1 MLLILID
8 MRTFVICLLVML
20 VAPSLSFSQE
30 SDDSEVVLQ
39 KANEV
44 LYFDPAQAIKIG
56 EHLKHSSKS
65 SKESL
70 LTNLLLAKAY
80 LIIGNYSQAIASIE
94 SALKASK
101 EDNTINSRIDAYLLA
116 AEIYMQLN
124 LFDIAKKNVAE
135 ANKIAENNSNLE
147 KKVTAYNLF
156 INNQRID
163 RPSQI
168 KFAKSILPQNE
179 IDYAFITKGTPS
191 QSIANTY
198 LALEK
203 TDSALIY
210 FRKSIKNLEEN
221 HLGTYWKMLAL
232 LDYSSYLLDQKD
244 YGSAQKIFQELLV
257 DAKTFNN
264 AKLLYRIYSNLS
276 VCSQALGNQSE
287 FQSFRL
293 KANQAEIDFETQTSI
308 GTNAAFEFMQK
319 EAEETIIK
327 EQKKQQTN
335 YILLGSFL
343 LLLALSWLFMRW
355 LYQSRINHASDIIS
369 YLKLIHKPD
378 DKIVIVE
385 KTPVKILSIP
395 KETEDLL
402 LIKLDKFEAGKKYLS
417 NDISLAQMAALFETN
432 TKYLSEVIN
441 KYKGKNV
448 NLYINEL
455 RINYIVEKLK
465 SDPKYL
471 NYKVSYL
478 AEECGFSSHSSF
490 SAVFKNITGITP
502 NVFITFLSKDLENLN
517 KIRVA

>member
-1 MLLILID
+1 
-8 MRTFVICLLVML
+8 MRRFIICLLVL
-20 VAPSLSFSQE
+20 LAAPSLSFSQE
-30 SDDSEVVLQ
+30 SDDSQVVLQ

-44 LYFDPAQAIKIG
+44 LYFDPSQAIKIG

-65 SKESL
+65 SEEIL

-80 LIIGNYSQAIASIE
+80 FIVGNYSQAIASIE
-94 SALKASK
+94 AALKESK
-101 EDNTINSRIDAYLLA
+101 EDNNVHSRVDAHLLA
-116 AEIYMQLN
+116 AEIYTQLD
-124 LFDIAKKNVAE
+124 LFGIAKKNEKA
-135 ANKIAENNSNLE
+135 AKQIAKNESNLE

-156 INNQRID
+156 INNQKAD
-163 RPSQI
+163 RRLQI
-168 KFAKSILPQNE
+168 KFAISISPQNE

-191 QSIANTY
+191 QAIAKTY
-198 LALEK
+198 LTIQQ
-203 TDSALIY
+203 TDSASFY
-210 FRKSIKNLEEN
+210 FRKSITNLEEN

-232 LDYSSYLLDQKD
+232 LDYGSFLSDQKE
-244 YGSAQKIFQELLV
+244 YASAQKILNEVLV
-257 DAKTFNN
+257 NAKTFNN
-264 AKLLYRIYSNLS
+264 ANLLYRMYTKLS
-276 VCSQALGNQSE
+276 VCSQALGNQRE
-287 FQSFRL
+287 FQEFRL

-308 GTNAAFEFMQK
+308 GTNAAFELMQK
-319 EAEETIIK
+319 EAEETILK

-335 YILLGSFL
+335 YLLLGSFL

-355 LYQSRINHASDIIS
+355 LYQSRINHVSDIIS
-369 YLKLIHKPD
+369 YLKLIHKPEE
-378 DKIVIVE
+378 KIEAVE